1 MKQLTAAVAIGFLAA
16 GCGMSDPLPA
26 LDPGGKLDVL
36 DEAPYPIDFPRKRE
50 AAAAPRAGART
61 VQYYG
66 GPVIA
71 NPKVYVV
78 WWGSASRI
86 NPALTAAH
94 GGIADYFTGITSST
108 YLDWLNEY
116 DTAIATQAGSKTG
129 TPGTG
134 QHLGRGNY
142 AGSFALTTV
151 PAGNVTDDQIQATLS
166 QAVDNGA
173 LPHADD
179 DTIYAIYFPRGVTI
193 TLTGDGSSCSSFGA
207 YHFAVTGRAQRLY
220 YLVIP
225 DCGSSFRG
233 FSVVTSHELVE
244 AMTDAIPTPGSNPD
258 FPQAWNDAQGSE
270 VGDLCEST
278 SGRVTTATGTFSVQG
293 IWDEASGRC
302 PIFRAYARDFNVS
315 LAQPQANV
323 AVGASTSAVVHTA
336 TVAGAAQTL
345 QLALV
350 APPGVTATLSPTH
363 VTSGQSATLTF
374 SAASA
379 LSAGQI
385 IVRVTGTTG
394 SATQVHSAALLINAR

>member
-1 MKQLTAAVAIGFLAA
+1 MKQLTFAFAIGSFLAA
-16 GCGMSDPLPA
+16 GCGMSDPSA
-26 LDPGGKLDVL
+26 LAPGAQLDTLAV
-36 DEAPYPIDFPRKRE
+36 DPYPIDFPSKRE
-50 AAAAPRAGART
+50 AAVAPRAGART

-66 GPVIA
+66 GPVIP
-71 NPKVYVV
+71 NPKVNVV
-78 WWGSASRI
+78 WWGGAAKI

-94 GGIADYFTGITSST
+94 GGIADYFTGVTNST

-134 QHLGRGNY
+134 QHIGRGNY
-142 AGSFALTTV
+142 AGSFALTAV

-166 QAVDNGA
+166 QAVDSGT
-173 LPHADD
+173 LPPADD
-179 DTIYAIYFPRGVTI
+179 DTIYAIFFPRGVTI
-193 TLTGDGSSCSSFGA
+193 TLQGNGSSCSSFGA
-207 YHFAVTGRAQRLY
+207 YHFAVTGRTQNLY

-225 DCGSSFRG
+225 DCGSGFRG

-244 AMTDAIPTPGSNPD
+244 AMTDAVPTPGSNPD

-278 SGRVTTATGTFSVQG
+278 SGRVTTPTGTFSVQG

-302 PIFRAYARDFNVS
+302 PIFRANTREFNVS
-315 LAQPQANV
+315 LPQPQANV
-323 AVGASTSAVVHTA
+323 TVGAANSAVVHTA

-345 QLALV
+345 TLSLV
-350 APPGVTATLSPTH
+350 APHGVTATLSPTQL
-363 VTSGQSATLTF
+363 TSGQSATLTY
-374 SAASA
+374 SATSA

-394 SATQVHSAALLINAR
+394 SATQVHSAALLVNAK